1 MLRAI
6 RFAVKYNFNFDDN
19 ILPNIKKYSNMN
31 DILDLIHAD
40 NVSHSDAA
48 SMPNQIKNIK
58 NRIENLNTGNFEVKL
73 PIDGNNIKKILNINN
88 GPLIGKIKNAVQDAW
103 YENPNLTKDQAIE
116 IIKKI
121 GLENQITEIKYLMKI
136 II

>member
-1 MLRAI
+1 
-6 RFAVKYNFNFDDN
+6 
-19 ILPNIKKYSNMN
+19 
-31 DILDLIHAD
+31 
-40 NVSHSDAA
+40 
-48 SMPNQIKNIK
+48 MPNQIKNIK